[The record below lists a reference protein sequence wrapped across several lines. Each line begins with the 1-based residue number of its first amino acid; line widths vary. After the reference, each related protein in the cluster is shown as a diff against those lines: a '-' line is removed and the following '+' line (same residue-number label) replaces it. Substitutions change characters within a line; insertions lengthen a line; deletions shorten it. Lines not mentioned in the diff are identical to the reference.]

1 MALEIMVIALGAVA
15 ALCEVIGERA
25 NFLLTADDLEVIEW
39 GGA

>member
-1 MALEIMVIALGAVA
+1 MTLELMVIALGAMA
-15 ALCEVIGERA
+15 ALCEMIGERV